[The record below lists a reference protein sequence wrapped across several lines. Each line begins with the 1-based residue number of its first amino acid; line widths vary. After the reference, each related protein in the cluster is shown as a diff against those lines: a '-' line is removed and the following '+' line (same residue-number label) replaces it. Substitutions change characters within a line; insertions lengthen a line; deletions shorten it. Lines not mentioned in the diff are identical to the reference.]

1 MAKWPPPEAAPAG
14 SSHNA
19 NDASLLLPVQWQ
31 FPARSRS
38 RPGHRRSP
46 STRLGGSCGC
56 GVRDRYLSGAS
67 RGCVLGVRASLADN
81 NGRSRVACA
90 LRSVWSRAA
99 WAGRCRNKRSKQ
111 ARGRIYAR
119 RRRLETLATGDVG
132 GGDRRAGA
140 SASSGSANE
149 RSRSPRTRLD
159 AAGAGSES
167 SPTGARVG
175 RGGEH
180 GRARSCRVGRTCGR
194 RARRCHGARSPH
206 LIRAEVAA
214 RLRCSLQTVHERSH
228 RFLST
233 KLLVT
238 RTAAL

>member
-46 STRLGGSCGC
+46 STRLGGSCRMWCSGSI
-56 GVRDRYLSGAS
+56 LSGAS

-119 RRRLETLATGDVG
+119 RRRLETLATGDWRRRRRRSPRGRLGLVG
-132 GGDRRAGA
+132 LGERAEPVAANTARRRRGRLRIVADGCPRRPRRRA
-140 SASSGSANE
+140 
-149 RSRSPRTRLD
+149 RSRSVLQGRPNVW
-159 AAGAGSES
+159 S
-167 SPTGARVG
+167 S
-175 RGGEH
+175 
-180 GRARSCRVGRTCGR
+180 S
-194 RARRCHGARSPH
+194 
-206 LIRAEVAA
+206 AEVSW
-214 RLRCSLQTVHERSH
+214 RQI
-228 RFLST
+228 ST
-233 KLLVT
+233 PH
-238 RTAAL
+238 